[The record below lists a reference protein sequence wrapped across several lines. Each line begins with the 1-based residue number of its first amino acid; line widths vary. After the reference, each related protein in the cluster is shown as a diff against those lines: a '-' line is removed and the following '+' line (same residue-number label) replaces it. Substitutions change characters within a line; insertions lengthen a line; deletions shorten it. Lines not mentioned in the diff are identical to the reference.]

1 MTSAPGRVLAVVG
14 PTASGKSA
22 LAVAVAQRLRDEGT
36 SAEVVGTDSM
46 QVYRGMD
53 IGTATPTAEEQGGIP
68 HHMLDVWPPTHAV
81 TVAEFQE
88 HARRAIDDVQGRGAL
103 PIVVGGS
110 GLYVSAVLDDL
121 RFPGTDPD
129 VRARLEGELAD
140 VGAPALHD
148 RLAAV
153 DPAAAAEILPTN
165 GRRIVRALEVIE
177 ITGEPFTARLP
188 EPVPVHAAAWVGLEV
203 PRDVLDARIS
213 ERVDR
218 MWQQGFV
225 DEVRRLADQG
235 LGETPTASRALGY
248 QQVLAFLQGD
258 CSETQARQDT
268 IDATRRFARR
278 QQRWFRRDRRID
290 WLPHDAPDLVD
301 RVVARTT

>member
-1 MTSAPGRVLAVVG
+1 VLAIVG

-22 LAVAVAQRLRDEGT
+22 LAVAVAQRLLAQGRA
-36 SAEVVGTDSM
+36 AEVVGTDSM

-53 IGTATPTAEEQGGIP
+53 IGTATPTADEQGGIP
-68 HHMLDVWPPTHAV
+68 HHMLDVWSPDHAV

-88 HARRAIDDVQGRGAL
+88 QARRAIDDVRARGAV

-121 RFPGTDPD
+121 RFPGTDPQ
-129 VRARLEGELAD
+129 VRARLEAD
-140 VGAPALHD
+140 LDAVGAPAMHA
-148 RLAAV
+148 RLSAV
-153 DPAAAAEILPTN
+153 DPDAAAEILPTN
-165 GRRIVRALEVIE
+165 GRRIVRALEVVE

-188 EPVPVHAAAWVGLEV
+188 EPVAVYPAVRVGLVV
-203 PRDVLDARIS
+203 PRDVLDERIAA
-213 ERVDR
+213 RVDR
-218 MWQQGFV
+218 MWEQGLV
-225 DEVRRLADQG
+225 EEVRRLAASG
-235 LGETPTASRALGY
+235 LGASPTASRALGY
-248 QQVLAFLQGD
+248 QQVLAFLHGE
-258 CSETQARQDT
+258 CSEQQARQDT

-301 RVVARTT
+301 QVMARTPGPPD

>member
-1 MTSAPGRVLAVVG
+1 MLAIVG

-22 LAVAVAQRLRDEGT
+22 LAVAVARGLRARGT
-36 SAEVVGTDSM
+36 GAEVIGTDSM
-46 QVYRGMD
+46 QVYAGMD
-53 IGTATPTAEEQGGIP
+53 IGTATPTIDEQGGIR
-68 HHMLDVWPPTHAV
+68 HHMLDVWPPDHAV
-81 TVAEFQE
+81 TVAEFQA
-88 HARRAIDDVQGRGAL
+88 HARAVIDDVLHRGAV

-121 RFPGTDPD
+121 RFPGTDPA
-129 VRARLEGELAD
+129 VRARFEADLEA
-140 VGAPALHD
+140 VGAQALHA
-148 RLAAV
+148 RLAEV

-188 EPVPVHAAAWVGLEV
+188 DPVPVYQAVRVGLEV
-203 PRDVLDARIS
+203 PRDVLDERIA

-218 MWQQGFV
+218 MWEQGFV
-225 DEVRRLADQG
+225 DEVRRLAAQG
-235 LGETPTASRALGY
+235 LATTPTASRALGY
-248 QQVLAFLQGD
+248 LQVLSFLNGE
-258 CSETQARQDT
+258 CSEAQARQET

-290 WLPHDAPDLVD
+290 WLPYDAPDLV
-301 RVVARTT
+301 VLVLARIRALPE